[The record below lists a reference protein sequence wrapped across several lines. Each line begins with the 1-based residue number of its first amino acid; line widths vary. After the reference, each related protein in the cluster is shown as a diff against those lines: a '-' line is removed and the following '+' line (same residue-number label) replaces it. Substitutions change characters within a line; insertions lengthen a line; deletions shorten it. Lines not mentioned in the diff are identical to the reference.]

1 MPSPVQSETD
11 AFRLTIGALVLAVVA
26 VVAGWA
32 TTPIFGVVVFLV
44 LGLLGLTTHLRS
56 PGRGRRLPL
65 REVAVLRDLRG
76 SPAARPHVL
85 VIANVPLQGRELQER
100 MERLV
105 ARRAEID
112 ILAPVLTSR
121 VHLAVTDIDEE
132 IAAAR
137 ARLRD
142 SLAWATAQG
151 WSVRGHIGDPSP
163 ETAIEDRLRDFGA
176 DEVVVV
182 TAEGEQLWQVG
193 VELEQLRSQLDVPVQ
208 EVQATV

>member
-1 MPSPVQSETD
+1 MSSPVQSETD
-11 AFRLTIGALVLAVVA
+11 VFRLTIGALVLAVVA

-32 TTPIFGVVVFLV
+32 MTPIFGVVVFLV
-44 LGLLGLTTHLRS
+44 LGLLALTAHLRS

-65 REVAVLRDLRG
+65 HEASVLRDLRRP
-76 SPAARPHVL
+76 PAARRHVL
-85 VIANVPLQGRELQER
+85 VIANVPLHGRELRER

-105 ARRAEID
+105 AERAEID

-137 ARLRD
+137 ERLRD

-193 VELEQLRSQLDVPVQ
+193 VELEQLRSQLDVPVR